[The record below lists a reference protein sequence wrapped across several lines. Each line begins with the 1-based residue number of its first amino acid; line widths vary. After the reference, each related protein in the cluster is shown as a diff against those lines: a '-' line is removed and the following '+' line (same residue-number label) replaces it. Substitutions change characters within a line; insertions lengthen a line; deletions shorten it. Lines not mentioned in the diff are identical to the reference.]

1 MNILSDLFI
10 DLKLNTKFFEGFI
23 LHYYIIDDVNKY
35 KLIKNKFLY
44 YMLLIYLKTSLQI
57 LSFQLY

>member
-23 LHYYIIDDVNKY
+23 LHYYIIDVN
-35 KLIKNKFLY
+35 IN
-44 YMLLIYLKTSLQI
+44 
-57 LSFQLY
+57 